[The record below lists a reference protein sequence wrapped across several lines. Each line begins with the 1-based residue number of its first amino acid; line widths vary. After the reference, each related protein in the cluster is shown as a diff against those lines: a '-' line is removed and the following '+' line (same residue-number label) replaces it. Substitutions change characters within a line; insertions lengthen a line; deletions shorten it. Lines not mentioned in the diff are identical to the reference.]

1 MLGCFLQSYFS
12 GSCRTSW
19 PLLGCI
25 AKTMRV
31 PATSYYL
38 QASPRITLSPGKPY
52 FHPWHFSQWL
62 SALQFGVSLELF
74 ILPALSFLGAS
85 FFATAPA
92 SLFKCLPF
100 LHGSCFLLPSSI
112 SRRCSRSSRWTR
124 NEFEGNAKL
133 MLIRIR
139 FPRLFLTLLL
149 LSFVHLPASNAQ
161 NAEPFKF
168 FRDYVGLK
176 DDQITAIRNGKAV
189 AKVVESR
196 TPDEVFVFGSVY
208 VQSTPEQYLKLAS
221 DIDALRKLPSYLA
234 IRKFSDPP
242 QFSDLDGFTLEA
254 GDIKQ
259 LKNCEPGK
267 CDVQLPTEAMDAFKQ
282 SVNWSAPDA
291 ANQVNRLA
299 QNMALEAIQRYTQ
312 GGNAALGT
320 YMDKH
325 HPAVVG
331 ETFASLLSRSKALPA
346 YLPELDRYL
355 LGYPEAKSENI
366 QSEFYWEKVNFGLKP
381 TLRIV
386 QAIVYRGPRSTDPA
400 YAVAVKQLYASHY
413 FETALDLTVCVRDQ
427 ENPDRGFYLITLK
440 GSQQAGLTGLKGG
453 IVRKVAVDKT
463 RSSLERALGAI
474 KQRLEGQPD

>member
-1 MLGCFLQSYFS
+1 MNVKGML
-12 GSCRTSW
+12 R
-19 PLLGCI
+19 
-25 AKTMRV
+25 
-31 PATSYYL
+31 
-38 QASPRITLSPGKPY
+38 
-52 FHPWHFSQWL
+52 
-62 SALQFGVSLELF
+62 
-74 ILPALSFLGAS
+74 
-85 FFATAPA
+85 
-92 SLFKCLPF
+92 
-100 LHGSCFLLPSSI
+100 
-112 SRRCSRSSRWTR
+112 
-124 NEFEGNAKL
+124 L

-139 FPRLFLTLLL
+139 FSRLFLTLLL

-161 NAEPFKF
+161 NVEPFKF

-176 DDQITAIRNGKAV
+176 EEQIAAIRNGKAI

-208 VQSTPEQYLKLAS
+208 VQSTPEKYLKLAS
-221 DIDALRKLPSYLA
+221 DIDALRKLPNYLA

-242 QFSDLDGFTLEA
+242 QLSDLDGFTLEA
-254 GDIKQ
+254 SDIKQ

-267 CDVQLPTEAMDAFKQ
+267 CDVQLPAEAMDAFKQ

-291 ANQVNRLA
+291 ANQVNRLG
-299 QNMALEAIQRYTQ
+299 QKMALEAIQRYTQ

-331 ETFASLLSRSKALPA
+331 DTFASLLSRSKALPV
-346 YLPELDRYL
+346 YLPELERYL
-355 LGYPEAKSENI
+355 LEYPEAKSEDI

-386 QAIVYRGPRSTDPA
+386 QAIVYRGLRSTDPA
-400 YAVAVKQLYASHY
+400 YAVAVKQIYASHY

-427 ENPDRGFYLITLK
+427 ENPNRGFYLITLK

-453 IVRKVAVDKT
+453 IVRKVAVDRT

-474 KQRLEGQPD
+474 KQKLESRTD

>member
-1 MLGCFLQSYFS
+1 MNMKGMPRTMLV
-12 GSCRTSW
+12 R
-19 PLLGCI
+19 
-25 AKTMRV
+25 
-31 PATSYYL
+31 
-38 QASPRITLSPGKPY
+38 
-52 FHPWHFSQWL
+52 
-62 SALQFGVSLELF
+62 
-74 ILPALSFLGAS
+74 
-85 FFATAPA
+85 
-92 SLFKCLPF
+92 
-100 LHGSCFLLPSSI
+100 
-112 SRRCSRSSRWTR
+112 
-124 NEFEGNAKL
+124 
-133 MLIRIR
+133 IRIPKL
-139 FPRLFLTLLL
+139 FPALLL
-149 LSFVHLPASNAQ
+149 LSLVQIPASNAQ
-161 NAEPFKF
+161 NVEPFKF

-176 DDQITAIRNGKAV
+176 EDQIAAIRNGKAV

-208 VQSTPEQYLKLAS
+208 VQSTPEKYLKLAS

-242 QFSDLDGFTLEA
+242 QLSDLDGFTLEA
-254 GDIKQ
+254 DDIKQ
-259 LKNCEPGK
+259 LKHCEPGK

-291 ANQVNRLA
+291 ANQVNQLA
-299 QNMALEAIQRYTQ
+299 QKMALEAIQRYTQ

-331 ETFASLLSRSKALPA
+331 ETFASLLSRSKALPV
-346 YLPELDRYL
+346 YLPELEHYL
-355 LGYPEAKSENI
+355 LVYPQAESENI
-366 QSEFYWEKVNFGLKP
+366 QSEFYWEKVQFGLKP

-386 QAIVYRGPRSTDPA
+386 QAIVYRGSGSTDPA

-440 GSQQAGLTGLKGG
+440 GSQQAGLTGFKGG

-463 RSSLERALGAI
+463 RSSLERALVAI
-474 KQRLEGQPD
+474 QQKLESRTD

>member
-1 MLGCFLQSYFS
+1 MLHEDWRLSRNGNGANTAALD
-12 GSCRTSW
+12 
-19 PLLGCI
+19 
-25 AKTMRV
+25 V
-31 PATSYYL
+31 PAAQRRHGLVQS
-38 QASPRITLSPGKPY
+38 SV
-52 FHPWHFSQWL
+52 L
-62 SALQFGVSLELF
+62 SANAVW
-74 ILPALSFLGAS
+74 
-85 FFATAPA
+85 FARVGQEMNKKGMPRT
-92 SLFKCLPF
+92 
-100 LHGSCFLLPSSI
+100 
-112 SRRCSRSSRWTR
+112 
-124 NEFEGNAKL
+124 
-133 MLIRIR
+133 MLVRIR
-139 FPRLFLTLLL
+139 FPKLFPALLL
-149 LSFVHLPASNAQ
+149 LSLVQLPASHAQ

-168 FRDYVGLK
+168 FHDYVGLK
-176 DDQITAIRNGKAV
+176 DDQIAEIRNGKAV

-208 VQSTPEQYLKLAS
+208 VLSTPEKYLKFAS

-234 IRKFSDPP
+234 IQKFSDPP
-242 QFSDLDGFTLEA
+242 QLSDLDGFTLEA
-254 GDIKQ
+254 DDIKQ

-267 CDVQLPTEAMDAFKQ
+267 CDVQLPTDAMEAFKQ

-291 ANQVNRLA
+291 SNQANQLA
-299 QNMALEAIQRYTQ
+299 QKMALETIHRYTQ
-312 GGNAALGT
+312 GGNADLGT

-331 ETFASLLSRSKALPA
+331 ETFASLLSRSKALPV
-346 YLPELDRYL
+346 YLPELERYL
-355 LGYPEAKSENI
+355 LDYPQAQSENI

-386 QAIVYRGPRSTDPA
+386 QAVVYRGSRSADPA

-474 KQRLEGQPD
+474 KQKLESQTD

>member
-1 MLGCFLQSYFS
+1 MKG
-12 GSCRTSW
+12 
-19 PLLGCI
+19 I
-25 AKTMRV
+25 
-31 PATSYYL
+31 
-38 QASPRITLSPGKPY
+38 PRP
-52 FHPWHFSQWL
+52 
-62 SALQFGVSLELF
+62 
-74 ILPALSFLGAS
+74 
-85 FFATAPA
+85 
-92 SLFKCLPF
+92 
-100 LHGSCFLLPSSI
+100 
-112 SRRCSRSSRWTR
+112 
-124 NEFEGNAKL
+124 

-139 FPRLFLTLLL
+139 FPRVILVLLL
-149 LSFVHLPASNAQ
+149 LSLVQLPASNAQ
-161 NAEPFKF
+161 TVEPLKF

-176 DDQITAIRNGKAV
+176 DDQIAAIRNGKAV

-208 VQSTPEQYLKLAS
+208 VQSTPEKYLKLAS
-221 DIDALRKLPSYLA
+221 DIDALRKLPNYLA

-242 QFSDLDGFTLEA
+242 QLSDFDGFTLEA
-254 GDIKQ
+254 EDIKQ

-267 CDVQLPTEAMDAFKQ
+267 CDVQLPAEAMEAFER
-282 SVNWSAPDA
+282 SVNWSAPDT
-291 ANQVNRLA
+291 ANQANQLA
-299 QNMALEAIQRYTQ
+299 QKMALEAILGYIQ

-325 HPAVVG
+325 HPAAIG

-355 LGYPEAKSENI
+355 LEYPQAKSENI

-386 QAIVYRGPRSTDPA
+386 QAIIYRGPSSTDPA

-474 KQRLEGQPD
+474 KQKLESRAE